1 MNSLSIPLSRLALLG
16 VCLLLTGGCLS
27 PRSMSTGHIGC
38 PPNEIQISDERE
50 TFFPPSWTWTA
61 SCRGKRYFCSRQPTG
76 QHSAQTSC
84 APAAEAS

>member
-16 VCLLLTGGCLS
+16 VSLLLTAGCVS
-27 PRSMSTGHIGC
+27 TRSMSIGHVGC
-38 PPNEIQISDERE
+38 PSNEIQISDERR
-50 TFFPPSWTWTA
+50 TWFPPLWTWTA
-61 SCRGKRYFCSRQPTG
+61 SCGGKRYFCSRQMTG